1 MVTRSKKVST
11 SAAKKVVKRTLK
23 KPAATKKTTA
33 RTAVSGL
40 AKKTTAKVKA
50 LPKVE
55 AKQPQAVKAGPHSEK
70 QSGLLRA
77 LAVYEQGLINRKKK
91 QLTVE
96 EMAKEIGVTRSALSN
111 VMHGISYLPSCNRD
125 VIEKFAKAL
134 EIPVLQIFVLCE
146 FFKSTD
152 YVYESN
158 LEKDLETIYKAVLT
172 KSQDFVFQVPQ
183 PSAWKKWPLSA
194 KYHFVLMYEVA
205 AQKNLLRK
213 AMAIAP
219 KDVHFVVPT
228 KK

>member
-1 MVTRSKKVST
+1 MVTRSKKVSM
-11 SAAKKVVKRTLK
+11 SAAKKVAKRTLK
-23 KPAATKKTTA
+23 KPIATKKKIA
-33 RTAVSGL
+33 RAKASDLV
-40 AKKTTAKVKA
+40 KKTTEKVKT
-50 LPKVE
+50 LRKIEV
-55 AKQPQAVKAGPHSEK
+55 KQPQVVKAGPHSEK

-111 VMHGISYLPSCNRD
+111 VLHGISYLPSCNRN

-134 EIPVLQIFVLCE
+134 EVPVLQIFVLCE
-146 FFKSTD
+146 FFKATD

-158 LEKDLETIYKAVLT
+158 LEKDLETIYNAVLT

-183 PSAWKKWPLSA
+183 PSTWKKWPLSA
-194 KYHFVLMYEVA
+194 KYHFILMYEVA